1 MIARVPLRSG
11 WRALVA
17 GLLVAGLLS
26 AGLLAA
32 AARDAGAQRRTSLAI
47 SGWPLTTTSTSAN
60 DFEAGFVLL
69 GATSFTVDAVSN
81 TPAFTLRSTT
91 VSVQCVPACPRGG
104 TLPLAGVQWR
114 RNDQATWNTLTTAY
128 VAIETRTLSFGGVND
143 PWSQTV
149 QWRYALNWAT
159 NGPTAASQFRIRF
172 RLTVAAP

>member
-1 MIARVPLRSG
+1 MTARAPLRSG
-11 WRALVA
+11 WRALLVGLFVVA
-17 GLLVAGLLS
+17 AT
-26 AGLLAA
+26 
-32 AARDAGAQRRTSLAI
+32 RDAGAQRRTSLVI
-47 SGWPLTTTSTSAN
+47 SGWPLTATSTSAN

-81 TPAFTLRSTT
+81 SPAFTLRSTT
-91 VSVQCVPACPRGG
+91 VSVQCVPACPRSG
-104 TLPLAGVQWR
+104 TLSLAGVQWR

-128 VAIETRTLSFGGVND
+128 APIETRTLSFGGAND

-159 NGPTAASQFRIRF
+159 NGPTAASEFRIRF